1 MGKIENILTSKP
13 ANFASMKNGEM
24 VTQVHGD
31 NVLSFLKSNN
41 NIYTLKWEKQSE
53 NVQKGSESYIG
64 SNNFVKKKLGW
75 RIENN
80 GKSEFE
86 KINSR
91 VSVNSLN
98 WKFFTGTSA
107 AKQLFT
113 EITHGIDNGK
123 KRIIAVSVN
132 IQSDTSP
139 NPSSGSIPTNS
150 FLAGAGNIQDESD
163 EDREF
168 VTLYDDTK
176 VYIFID
182 PTSDDVETNRFTC
195 AVFYTDHDL
204 Y

>member
-1 MGKIENILTSKP
+1 MAELENILITSP
-13 ANFASMKNGEM
+13 ANFNTMSNGEM

-31 NVLSFLKSNN
+31 SVVSYLKSNN
-41 NIYTLKWEKQSE
+41 NIYTLKW
-53 NVQKGSESYIG
+53 QKHSESAPKGTKSHTG
-64 SNNFVKKKLGW
+64 SNKYETQKFGW
-75 RIENN
+75 RIKDSGE
-80 GKSEFE
+80 SEFE
-86 KINSR
+86 SVDSR

-113 EITHGIDNGK
+113 EITHGILNGK
-123 KRIIAVSVN
+123 KRIVSVSTN
-132 IQSDTSP
+132 IQSDSSP
-139 NPSSGSIPTNS
+139 SPSSGSIPVNS

-168 VTLYDDTK
+168 ATLYDDTK

-182 PTSDDVETNRFTC
+182 QTSDDVEENRFTC

>member
-1 MGKIENILTSKP
+1 MAELENILITSP
-13 ANFASMKNGEM
+13 ANFNTMSNGEM

-31 NVLSFLKSNN
+31 SVVSYLKSNN
-41 NIYTLKWEKQSE
+41 NIYTLKW
-53 NVQKGSESYIG
+53 QKHSESAPKGTKSHAG
-64 SNNFVKKKLGW
+64 SNKYETQKFGW
-75 RIENN
+75 RIKDSGE
-80 GKSEFE
+80 SEFE
-86 KINSR
+86 SVDSR

-113 EITHGIDNGK
+113 EITHGILNGK
-123 KRIIAVSVN
+123 KRIVAVSTN
-132 IQSDTSP
+132 IQSDSSP
-139 NPSSGSIPTNS
+139 SASSGSIPVNS
-150 FLAGAGNIQDESD
+150 FIAGAGNIQDEHN

-182 PTSDDVETNRFTC
+182 GTSDDVQTNRFTC

>member
-1 MGKIENILTSKP
+1 MGKIENTLTEKP

-113 EITHGIDNGK
+113 EIAHGVLNGM
-123 KRIIAVSVN
+123 KRIISVSVN

>member
-1 MGKIENILTSKP
+1 MGKIENTLTAKP

-31 NVLSFLKSNN
+31 NVSSFLKSNN

-53 NVQKGSESYIG
+53 NVQKGSKSHIG
-64 SNNFVKKKLGW
+64 SDKYETQKFGW
-75 RIENN
+75 RIKNSGE
-80 GKSEFE
+80 SEFE
-86 KINSR
+86 SVDSR

-113 EITHGIDNGK
+113 EIAHGVLNGK
-123 KRIIAVSVN
+123 KRIVAVSTN

-182 PTSDDVETNRFTC
+182 PTSDDVQTNRFTC
-195 AVFYTDHDL
+195 AVFYVDYDL

>member
-1 MGKIENILTSKP
+1 MGKIENTLTEKP

-123 KRIIAVSVN
+123 KRIVAVSTN

-139 NPSSGSIPTNS
+139 NPSSGSIPVNS

-168 VTLYDDTK
+168 ATLYDDTK

-182 PTSDDVETNRFTC
+182 PTSDDVEENRFTC

>member
-1 MGKIENILTSKP
+1 MGKIENTLTEKP

-80 GKSEFE
+80 GKSEFVSVD
-86 KINSR
+86 SR

-113 EITHGIDNGK
+113 EIAHGVLNGK
-123 KRIIAVSVN
+123 KRIVAVSVN
-132 IQSDTSP
+132 IKSDSSP
-139 NPSSGSIPTNS
+139 SASSGSIPVNS
-150 FLAGAGNIQDESD
+150 FIAGAGNIQDESD

-195 AVFYTDHDL
+195 ADFYTDHDL

>member
-1 MGKIENILTSKP
+1 MGKIENTLTEKP

-107 AKQLFT
+107 AKGLFT
-113 EITHGIDNGK
+113 EITHGVDNGK
-123 KRIIAVSVN
+123 KRIVAVSVN
-132 IQSDTSP
+132 IKSDSSP
-139 NPSSGSIPTNS
+139 SASSGSIPVNS
-150 FLAGAGNIQDESD
+150 FIAGAGNIQDEHN

>member
-1 MGKIENILTSKP
+1 MGKIENTLTAKP

-53 NVQKGSESYIG
+53 NVQKGSKSHIG
-64 SNNFVKKKLGW
+64 SESFNTNLNGW
-75 RIENN
+75 RINNN
-80 GKSEFE
+80 GKCEFE
-86 KINSR
+86 EVKSR
-91 VSVNSLN
+91 GTVNSLS
-98 WKFFTGTSA
+98 WKFFTRTSA
-107 AKQLFT
+107 SKQLFT
-113 EITHGIDNGK
+113 EITHGVPNGK
-123 KRIIAVSVN
+123 KRIISVSTN